1 MCISICRFG
10 SLQVHLR
17 DAKRR
22 AHIFVLQRFLGTQN
36 IKLASV
42 ILWSRILR
50 ESGGRKNAERSDLK
64 KFIPVLVHII
74 LALPASHLA
83 AEHGHPYSSSR
94 NTADDLQS
102 AKERTCIRIAEVSGN
117 TEHVF
122 FLSLVF
128 GIKDEKRVMRA
139 RMDNGLN

>member
-1 MCISICRFG
+1 M
-10 SLQVHLR
+10 
-17 DAKRR
+17 
-22 AHIFVLQRFLGTQN
+22 
-36 IKLASV
+36 
-42 ILWSRILR
+42 R